1 MTARS
6 VSTNL
11 LLLFG
16 LLFARWHRLQ
26 LSLLLVD
33 SYPLQHRSNYTTC
46 MTIDSFSVDPFA
58 SHLASV
64 WEVKLP
70 VGTSGIRGRNE
81 SGRGRRRCWED
92 QGKATKVARSRSAL
106 LYFFVLSM
114 PPFAF
119 LHFLSFISRC
129 PLIWFPQKGRTATPC
144 RDVGSPWN
152 LFNLTFNNF
161 FLVAIPS
168 VWMGKLGMSPDCR
181 QRQGRIPLSCLWVRF
196 TWMANDSLLSSEWFL
211 LALSLVQTLSHTC
224 CTGRWFTLG
233 QWHY

>member
-11 LLLFG
+11 LLLWSSVCTV
-16 LLFARWHRLQ
+16 APLQ

-70 VGTSGIRGRNE
+70 VGTSGIRGKMSLGE
-81 SGRGRRRCWED
+81 VVVVAGR
-92 QGKATKVARSRSAL
+92 TKVRRPRWQEVEVLSF
-106 LYFFVLSM
+106 YFFVLSM

-129 PLIWFPQKGRTATPC
+129 PLIWFPQGGTATPC

-152 LFNLTFNNF
+152 LFNFTFNNF

-168 VWMGKLGMSPDCR
+168 VCEWANWECR
-181 QRQGRIPLSCLWVRF
+181 RTVGSDKGEFLWVACEFVLLEWQMTRY
-196 TWMANDSLLSSEWFL
+196 SLQNGFFSPFP
-211 LALSLVQTLSHTC
+211 
-224 CTGRWFTLG
+224 
-233 QWHY
+233 